1 MRSDLEQDTSG
12 DTPQNLYQVQ
22 EGPTIN
28 RGPTVGGRFIVPTLP
43 TSDGHGSQV
52 VELGVEHPDALDSHS
67 RDELRKAGETKGFGR
82 AMRPLAVVVGMNT
95 TGGIIVEELRRAQ
108 RQGMSILG
116 YISEHAGACAGAG
129 TQKNGLPILGGRDV
143 LSFLIEDGLI
153 DTIIMAVD
161 YTAHPELFQQ
171 AIEATQRGISVIPM
185 AMVYERTWSKVPI
198 EHLGDQWYA
207 ALPSEIRFR
216 PLYLCWRK
224 VIDITFALVG
234 MAVML
239 LLLPVL
245 ALLIYLESPGPI
257 FYSQERLGYQ
267 GRKFFIHKFRSMY
280 TDAECT
286 GHPRW
291 ASEDDPR
298 MMRVGRFLRAT
309 HLDELPQV
317 LNILRGEMSLIGP
330 RPERAMFVS
339 QLAKTIP
346 FYLCRLSVKP
356 GLTGWAQVKYPYGSS
371 VRDALE
377 KLQYDLYY
385 IKHQSPILDVR
396 IILYTLVEMVLC
408 RGR

>member
-1 MRSDLEQDTSG
+1 MRSDLERDTPG
-12 DTPQNLYQVQ
+12 VTPQNLYRVQ

-28 RGPTVGGRFIVPTLP
+28 RDTCPPGRVPTVGGRFIVP
-43 TSDGHGSQV
+43 QN
-52 VELGVEHPDALDSHS
+52 PDAPDSHS
-67 RDELRKAGETKGFGR
+67 RDDLRRAGETKGFGR
-82 AMRPLAVVVGMNT
+82 AVRPLAVVVGINAA
-95 TGGIIVEELRRAQ
+95 GGIIVEELRRAQ
-108 RQGMSILG
+108 RPGMNILG
-116 YISEHAGACAGAG
+116 YISEHAGECAEAG
-129 TQKNGLPILGGRDV
+129 SHPSLSPRQTDGLPILGGRDV
-143 LSFLIEDGLI
+143 LSFLIENGLI
-153 DTIIMAVD
+153 DIIIMAVD
-161 YTAHPELFQQ
+161 YKAHPELFQQ

-216 PLYLCWRK
+216 PLYLCWRR

-239 LLLPVL
+239 LLLPIL
-245 ALLIYLESPGPI
+245 ALLIYLESPGPV

-267 GRKFFIHKFRSMY
+267 GRKFFIHKFRSMR
-280 TDAECT
+280 TDAECA

-291 ASEDDPR
+291 ARQDDPR
-298 MMRVGRFLRAT
+298 VMGVGHFLRAM

-317 LNILRGEMSLIGP
+317 LNILRGDMSLIGP
-330 RPERAMFVS
+330 RPERAAFVS

-396 IILYTLVEMVLC
+396 IILMTVVEMVLC

>member
-1 MRSDLEQDTSG
+1 MRSDLER
-12 DTPQNLYQVQ
+12 DTPGETSQNLYQVQ
-22 EGPTIN
+22 EEALRTGVIHHAPHSLAEQ
-28 RGPTVGGRFIVPTLP
+28 PPGRDSSRPYA
-43 TSDGHGSQV
+43 
-52 VELGVEHPDALDSHS
+52 VEHPDAPDSHS
-67 RDELRKAGETKGFGR
+67 RDDLRRTGETKGSGR
-82 AMRPLAVVVGMNT
+82 AVRPLAVVVGT
-95 TGGIIVEELRRAQ
+95 SATGGIIVEELRRAQ
-108 RQGMSILG
+108 RPALNILG
-116 YISEHAGACAGAG
+116 YISEHAGECAEAG
-129 TQKNGLPILGGRDV
+129 SQKNGLPILGGRDV

-153 DTIIMAVD
+153 DIIIMAVD
-161 YTAHPELFQQ
+161 YKAHPELVQQ
-171 AIEATQRGISVIPM
+171 AIEATKLGISVIPM

-245 ALLIYLESPGPI
+245 ALLIYLESPGPV

-267 GRKFFIHKFRSMY
+267 GRKFFIHKFRSMRA
-280 TDAECT
+280 DAECA

-291 ASEDDPR
+291 TSEDDPR
-298 MMRVGRFLRAT
+298 VMRVGRFLRAT

-317 LNILRGEMSLIGP
+317 INILRGEMSLIGP
-330 RPERAMFVS
+330 RPERAAFVS

-371 VRDALE
+371 DRDALE

-385 IKHQSPILDVR
+385 IKHRSLILDIRV
-396 IILYTLVEMVLC
+396 ILMTVVEMVLC

>member
-1 MRSDLEQDTSG
+1 MRSDLERDTPG
-12 DTPQNLYQVQ
+12 GTPQNLYRVQ
-22 EGPTIN
+22 EE
-28 RGPTVGGRFIVPTLP
+28 VLP
-43 TSDGHGSQV
+43 TSDAHGSQTAAQ
-52 VELGVEHPDALDSHS
+52 LGVEDPDAPDSHS
-67 RDELRKAGETKGFGR
+67 RDELRRTGETKGFGR

-95 TGGIIVEELRRAQ
+95 TGGIIVEELRRAH

-116 YISEHAGACAGAG
+116 YISEHAGACAEAG
-129 TQKNGLPILGGRDV
+129 SHPSLSPRQTDGLPILGGRDV

-153 DTIIMAVD
+153 DIIIMAVD
-161 YTAHPELFQQ
+161 YKAHPELFQQ